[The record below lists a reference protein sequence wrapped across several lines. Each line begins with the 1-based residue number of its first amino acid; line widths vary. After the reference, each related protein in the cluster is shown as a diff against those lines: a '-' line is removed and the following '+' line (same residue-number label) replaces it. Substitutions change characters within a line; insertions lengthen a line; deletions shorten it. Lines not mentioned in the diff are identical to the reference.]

1 MYVKHVLSVI
11 GAWILLV
18 LLLYY
23 KVITTAADPGRFP
36 APCWLDS
43 RLEGL
48 TELSRAAGVP
58 AGAPPVLSAGAV
70 AALIAGSDELA
81 AAWGCPQAWCIQAL
95 SQGHSCPGSWPPCP
109 VPLEGEP
116 LPSDQRPH
124 WEPGGQTVWCGA
136 RERTAAFF
144 TGSALRARPCLHVCF
159 LHCVH

>member
-43 RLEGL
+43 WLEGL

-58 AGAPPVLSAGAV
+58 AGALPVLSAGAV

-81 AAWGCPQAWCIQAL
+81 AAW
-95 SQGHSCPGSWPPCP
+95 GSWPPCP